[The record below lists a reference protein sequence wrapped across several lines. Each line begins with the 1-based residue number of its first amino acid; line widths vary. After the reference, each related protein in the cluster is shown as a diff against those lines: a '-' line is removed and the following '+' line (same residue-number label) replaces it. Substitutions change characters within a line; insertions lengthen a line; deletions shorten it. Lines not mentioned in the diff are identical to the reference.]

1 MKWMPVDPVGELYS
15 WTRVHRAFGGEPAA
29 DLPYVTGVV
38 SIAAAPGV
46 RLVCLQQAS
55 ARDPVIGTT
64 GQTCSGAFH
73 QGKPVDIQGCFGALR
88 TGFCGVRR
96 LLLEN
101 VAFIPMWGKQVKQ

>member
-64 GQTCSGAFH
+64 
-73 QGKPVDIQGCFGALR
+73 
-88 TGFCGVRR
+88 
-96 LLLEN
+96 
-101 VAFIPMWGKQVKQ
+101 VKLAPEHSTRGNRWTFKDVSEH